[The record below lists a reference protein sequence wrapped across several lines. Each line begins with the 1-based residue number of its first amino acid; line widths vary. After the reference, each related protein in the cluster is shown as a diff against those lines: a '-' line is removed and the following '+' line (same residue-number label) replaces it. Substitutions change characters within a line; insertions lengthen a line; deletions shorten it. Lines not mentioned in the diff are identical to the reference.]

1 MLDGS
6 IADDQ
11 LRAGTVSPVKAPAS
25 DAKRKRRRKT
35 LRWFVI
41 YTLALFA
48 IAAVSVWKHQWSV
61 AVTTVLIAA
70 VFFLMTRWFARRR

>member
-6 IADDQ
+6 IPGDQ
-11 LRAGTVSPVKAPAS
+11 PCAGTVPHVKAPAS

-48 IAAVSVWKHQWSV
+48 IAAFSVWKHQWSV
-61 AVTTVLIAA
+61 AVTTILIAA
-70 VFFLMTRWFARRR
+70 VFFLLTRWFARRR